1 MTITAYT
8 LSSGVEMSRLHPR
21 TFEIPTEA
29 ARRAVKVGDFVKL
42 RFLWIEGGLCS
53 GNVVGGERMWVEV
66 TTTEENGRFVGI
78 LRSEPVEDSAP
89 VKQGATVGFREE
101 HILDIDTE
109 TVVEEPSPLVRLAT
123 LALRC
128 FGGLRPTAH

>member
-1 MTITAYT
+1 MCEQLHLAV
-8 LSSGVEMSRLHPR
+8 GVNVVAVFRDDAQPV
-21 TFEIPTEA
+21 A
-29 ARRAVKVGDFVKL
+29 VAVKRQAQLGVAVGQRGDGRL
-42 RFLWIEGGLCS
+42 LQLNS
-53 GNVVGGERMWVEV
+53 Y
-66 TTTEENGRFVGI
+66 ENRVWQIGI
-78 LRSEPVEDSAP
+78 EDSAP